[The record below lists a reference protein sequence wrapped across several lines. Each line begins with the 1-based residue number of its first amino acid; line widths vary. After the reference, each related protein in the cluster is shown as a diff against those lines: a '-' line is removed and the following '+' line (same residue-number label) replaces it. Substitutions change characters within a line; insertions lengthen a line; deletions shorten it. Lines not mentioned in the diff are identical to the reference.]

1 MKHET
6 LTLQK
11 IVKQDLILP
20 IMNWTLPRGKCTNVN
35 GLMKDELFGKIMTEF
50 SYIAINIYLFN
61 RKQQLK

>member
-1 MKHET
+1 
-6 LTLQK
+6 
-11 IVKQDLILP
+11 
-20 IMNWTLPRGKCTNVN
+20 MNWTLPKEKCTNVN